1 MPPRNLQLEQFFW
14 RTHFRS
20 GIKKICL
27 SVFTGC
33 QGLAGRKFFQPI
45 WHRNCTRDSKLD
57 LSMHCSHEG
66 PPMMYPST
74 DLLPAQK
81 LTAGNAQKLTFR
93 FLNVSEEF
101 SWKKLLYQNVYSLY
115 QSSYLLFSTKNGRQ
129 NGRNLKNVIFDL
141 ESKFFP

>member
-57 LSMHCSHEG
+57 LSMHCSQEG
-66 PPMMYPST
+66 PPMMDPST

-81 LTAGNAQKLTFR
+81 LAAGDAQKLTFR
-93 FLNVSEEF
+93 FLNVSEKF
-101 SWKKLLYQNVYSLY
+101 SWKIFFTKKIVQSLPKLLLIFFDEKRTSNDQNL
-115 QSSYLLFSTKNGRQ
+115 N
-129 NGRNLKNVIFDL
+129 NAIFDL
-141 ESKFFP
+141 ESFFL